1 MNGGVRLSG
10 SNIKLPTILTMD
22 SVEEKESEWL
32 IPQYIPR
39 GQITALAGDGG
50 SGKTTTWCGIAAAV
64 SSGNKVFFDTVPEDF
79 AKCEPQ
85 KVLFF
90 SSEDSIEHTLRAR
103 LRKAGADLKNIYS
116 VSLKDELFA
125 EIKFNS
131 KLLKEI
137 IMDIKPALS
146 IFDPL
151 QSFVPSDVQMGQ
163 RNAMRACLNPF
174 IGIGEE
180 TGMSSLIVL
189 HTNKR
194 QGVYGRN
201 RMADSADIWDISR
214 SVLIAGECP
223 NDKGKRYL
231 SHEKSN
237 YGALGETAIFSIDDG
252 VAQFCEYSDK
262 HDVDFVKER
271 DYSSYQAPQRKD
283 AEQFILDFL
292 RNGKKPTAEL
302 DEAAKA
308 FGVSKATLGR
318 AKTRLREKGVLG
330 GKSEGF
336 GQNKAFYSYL
346 IDKDFH

>member
-1 MNGGVRLSG
+1 MIGGARLSG

-22 SVEEKESEWL
+22 LVEEKESEWL

-151 QSFVPSDVQMGQ
+151 QSFVPSDIPMGQ
-163 RNAMRACLNPF
+163 RNAMR
-174 IGIGEE
+174 
-180 TGMSSLIVL
+180 TV
-189 HTNKR
+189 
-194 QGVYGRN
+194 
-201 RMADSADIWDISR
+201 
-214 SVLIAGECP
+214 
-223 NDKGKRYL
+223 
-231 SHEKSN
+231 
-237 YGALGETAIFSIDDG
+237 
-252 VAQFCEYSDK
+252 
-262 HDVDFVKER
+262 
-271 DYSSYQAPQRKD
+271 
-283 AEQFILDFL
+283 
-292 RNGKKPTAEL
+292 
-302 DEAAKA
+302 
-308 FGVSKATLGR
+308 
-318 AKTRLREKGVLG
+318 
-330 GKSEGF
+330 
-336 GQNKAFYSYL
+336 
-346 IDKDFH
+346 